1 MRNPVCLI
9 VLSCVPL
16 LSQTASRERLTL
28 ADAEQLAIRN
38 HPRLQSARFQANALR
53 AQVPQVKAALAPVL
67 VGNLTGSAADN
78 GSRLGAGGLNASSLF
93 SRFGAGIGV
102 SQTLYD
108 FGRTNKLAESA
119 ALRADAQDV
128 TVDAV
133 RGELILQIRQ
143 AYLRVLETQRAL
155 QLGQQSLQSRQLIR
169 RQVQAF
175 TENQLRSTLDL
186 QFAEVAVS
194 EAETLLARLEGE
206 LEAANATLA
215 AALGFIDERRFE
227 LEEVSQPVMLPL
239 SVDSLV
245 EEALNTRPELIARRR
260 QQEAARQFAVSE
272 SRLTLPSVSTTG
284 AFGFIPTG
292 DPRLRSRYGGLGL
305 NINIPVFNGR
315 IFD

>member
-169 RQVQAF
+169 RHSQRTNF
-175 TENQLRSTLDL
+175 DRHSISSLRRSPS
-186 QFAEVAVS
+186 ARPRRSWPVWKVS
-194 EAETLLARLEGE
+194 WKQQTPH
-206 LEAANATLA
+206 
-215 AALGFIDERRFE
+215 
-227 LEEVSQPVMLPL
+227 S
-239 SVDSLV
+239 
-245 EEALNTRPELIARRR
+245 RPR
-260 QQEAARQFAVSE
+260 
-272 SRLTLPSVSTTG
+272 SVS
-284 AFGFIPTG
+284 
-292 DPRLRSRYGGLGL
+292 
-305 NINIPVFNGR
+305 
-315 IFD
+315 